1 MLKLSHRFLTVFD
14 MIPVA
19 VKYHLKGVA
28 TLKAL
33 PESLSVHLKHADFEF
48 SIHAHPIKLK
58 LKNSL
63 L

>member
-1 MLKLSHRFLTVFD
+1 

-33 PESLSVHLKHADFEF
+33 PESLSVHLKHTDFEF
-48 SIHAHPIKLK
+48 SIHARPIKLK
-58 LKNSL
+58 IEE
-63 L
+63 